1 MSGIVRPPTGGSPWL
16 VVIDMQAIFGD
27 PSSQWAAPRYD
38 EIVPNVRRLVEHFDD
53 RVVFTRY
60 LAPEHPEGAWAPYF
74 ELWLFALDPENA
86 PLYELSPGTGFD
98 GQAVV
103 DRERFGKWDAEFD
116 EAIAGTREVVM
127 VGVSTDCCVMST
139 ALPMSDAGVHV
150 RIVTDACAGAS
161 DTDHRR
167 ALDAMALYA
176 PLIELTT
183 TDAVLTA
190 AAPNAAAP
198 TAGV

>member
-1 MSGIVRPPTGGSPWL
+1 MSSFERPATGNPPWL
-16 VVIDMQAIFGD
+16 VVIDMQPIFGD
-27 PSSQWAAPRYD
+27 PSSQWAAPRYN
-38 EIVPNVRRLVEHFDD
+38 EIVPNVRRLVEHFGN

-74 ELWLFALDPENA
+74 ELWPFALDPANA
-86 PLYELSPGTGFD
+86 SLYELSPGIGFD
-98 GQAVV
+98 GQAIV
-103 DRERFGKWDAEFD
+103 DRERFGKWDAEFA

-161 DTDHRR
+161 DPDHQR

-183 TDAVLTA
+183 TDAVLNSVE
-190 AAPNAAAP
+190 PNDAAP
-198 TAGV
+198 TVGV